1 MKFNQRTKST
11 PNKFQI
17 RFPSQNLILFQPDL
31 CFREGMRLNMA
42 KVAKETEKTFEENL
56 KYIGLN
62 LDKLPT
68 FLKKYEGLNF
78 RPSNSYDDAVYKVY
92 KYVNIKEIEILI
104 TPENRLTDIK
114 QRYKLSSPICE
125 YLDSESEENIEKFAK
140 FIKLVT
146 TMNIP
151 RIEEIAKEQEEL
163 NEKIPFE
170 VKYPNNFIWQIYYSD
185 YAKKYFMLVPTEEQD
200 NNALFYLLKEQ
211 IANIR
216 ARKPRY
222 IFTPISYMEYT
233 GGFLSKSEIDDI
245 ENYLWYFTKDWPNI
259 YEIFDK
265 DNNLFIKIVGQTNI
279 YEKMQTTY
287 SITLYTKEEAVELY
301 KLLKAMFILATGAR
315 EEYNFVTKLNKDGK
329 IEFWSNNTKIEY
341 SKLADFI
348 KVEYVDKID
357 KLKYEEKEKKEL
369 KRKLDKFKLI
379 IEDLTQEYLLRQ
391 KQIATFLEC
400 KKTFFGRVK
409 YFFKKKKDEKIIKK
423 PEKRVVNEEKKDET
437 LESLYEL
444 KEQYTIEDLIN
455 ICTKLE
461 EVKKE
466 NTNLTL
472 DLKAFE
478 TKEEI
483 LSKKNDNA
491 DLYIKEI
498 DKHKKSI
505 FEFWK
510 FTSKDEMQTL
520 AEAEEEEKNEKTKMK
535 RFFDY
540 DADMEELGKKMDEL
554 QRRKLSKNETDAMFA
569 IRYVPNSFKELDVN
583 EEEENAETNELEEN
597 KKTRGRK
604 KKVSTA
610 TEEDLKRLQQDYQ
623 KDIEIRNAK
632 DFDIV
637 GGLIE
642 DKTKIKAIDNQK
654 HREIEKDKYKVLN
667 INMDTDIEAYKE
679 NINGYL
685 KLIKEALNK
694 IQAPYDM
701 SVYCVNN
708 KKSIEGM
715 HIFDINP
722 KNAIEQELRSKKE
735 KIQLCKINI
744 KENTPAVFYTN
755 IIFYDNF
762 NKTLPLGMNLSTEVL
777 LDTNKLK
784 LKFLKEE
791 SFFVN
796 YKVNE
801 FDFNT
806 KEIVVYEYDVGE

>member
-1 MKFNQRTKST
+1 
-11 PNKFQI
+11 
-17 RFPSQNLILFQPDL
+17 
-31 CFREGMRLNMA
+31 MA
-42 KVAKETEKTFEENL
+42 KVAKENQKTFEENL

-62 LDKLPT
+62 LDKLPA
-68 FLKKYEGLNF
+68 FLQKYEGLNF
-78 RPSNSYDDAVYKVY
+78 RPSNSYDDTVYKVY

-125 YLDSESEENIEKFAK
+125 YLDSENEENIEKFAK
-140 FIKLVT
+140 FIKMVT
-146 TMNIP
+146 TMDKT

-211 IANIR
+211 IASVR

-222 IFTPISYMEYT
+222 IFTPISHLEYS
-233 GGFLSKSEIDDI
+233 GNFLSKSEIDDM
-245 ENYLWYFTKDWPNI
+245 ENYLWYFTKEWPNI

-279 YEKMQTTY
+279 YEKIRTTY
-287 SITLYTKEEAVELY
+287 SITLYTKEEALELY

-315 EEYNFVTKLNKDGK
+315 EEYQFTTKINKDGN
-329 IEFWSNNTKIEY
+329 IEFWNNNTKIEY

-348 KVEYVDKID
+348 KVEYVEKID

-369 KRKLDKFKLI
+369 KRKLDKFKII

-400 KKTFFGRVK
+400 KKTFFGRVR
-409 YFFKKKKDEKIIKK
+409 YFFKKKKDEKVIIK
-423 PEKRVVNEEKKDET
+423 PEKRTINEEKKDET
-437 LESLYEL
+437 LDALYEL
-444 KEQYTIEDLIN
+444 KKQYTIEDLIN

-466 NTNLTL
+466 NSNLTL
-472 DLKAFE
+472 DLKAIE
-478 TKEEI
+478 TKKEI
-483 LSKKNDNA
+483 LSKKIDNA

-520 AEAEEEEKNEKTKMK
+520 SEAEEKEENQKARMK
-535 RFFDY
+535 RYFDY
-540 DADMEELGKKMDEL
+540 DEDMEDLGKKMDEL

-569 IRYVPNSFKELDVN
+569 IKYVPNSFKEL
-583 EEEENAETNELEEN
+583 EENIEMEEKSTELED
-597 KKTRGRK
+597 KKTRGRRK
-604 KKVSTA
+604 KESTA
-610 TEEDLKRLQQDYQ
+610 IEEDLKKLKQEYQ
-623 KDIEIRNAK
+623 NDIKIINAK
-632 DFDIV
+632 DFDIF
-637 GGLIE
+637 GGLVE
-642 DKTKIKAIDNQK
+642 DKTKIKSINNVK

-667 INMDTDIEAYKE
+667 INMDTNIEAYRE
-679 NINGYL
+679 NVHGYL
-685 KLIKEALNK
+685 QLIKEALNK

-701 SVYCVNN
+701 SVYCLNN
-708 KKSIEGM
+708 KKSIEGI
-715 HIFDINP
+715 HIFNINP
-722 KNAIEQELRSKKE
+722 KTAIEQELKTKKS

-755 IIFYDNF
+755 IMFYDNF
-762 NKTLPLGMNLSTEVL
+762 NKTLPVGMNLSTEVL
-777 LDTNKLK
+777 LDTNKLN
-784 LKFLKEE
+784 LKFAKEE
-791 SFFVN
+791 SFYVN
-796 YKVNE
+796 YKVDE

-806 KEIVVYEYDVGE
+806 KEIVVYEYDVEE